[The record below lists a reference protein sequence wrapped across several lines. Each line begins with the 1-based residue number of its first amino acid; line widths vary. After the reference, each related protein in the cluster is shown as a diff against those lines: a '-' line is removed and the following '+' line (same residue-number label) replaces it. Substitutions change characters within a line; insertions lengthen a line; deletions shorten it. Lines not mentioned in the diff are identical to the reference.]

1 MKCRQSQRHQT
12 QYQNRTR
19 DAKLGTDDLVST
31 HVKPV
36 NPSVIFIK
44 LAQRRLIIPN
54 TPFRRNM
61 CLGSLHFKT
70 RQHWITKVRFVN
82 RSPQLKALHYW
93 RLCLKG
99 PDNSSNLIEAV
110 LALHAT
116 NRSNLKGLLV
126 PFRAIILFKNLANLE
141 KAAKDTDIKPLSFSC
156 RMQVTH
162 QGNSLP
168 LDRYSFSQR
177 KKCTCLAGCTSV
189 MITENLHL
197 SLESLWKSSLIHL
210 QSDQG
215 TA

>member
-1 MKCRQSQRHQT
+1 MTNVSQERRSSQQTRSRHHKT
-12 QYQNRTR
+12 SLCWKGPT
-19 DAKLGTDDLVST
+19 
-31 HVKPV
+31 KPTASSRRSRKMLALASHS
-36 NPSVIFIK
+36 NTVIEPK
-44 LAQRRLIIPN
+44 AR
-54 TPFRRNM
+54 
-61 CLGSLHFKT
+61 SLHFKT

-116 NRSNLKGLLV
+116 NRSNLKGLFV